1 MQPLTK
7 RQVLR
12 ELYRSRIGS
21 ALKGL
26 FLLILIGTLGF
37 YALGLLHQEGL
48 LAPRIAP
55 ADHWSLL
62 DCFYF
67 TTITLSTVGYGETL
81 TKDQSLHSFPDVR
94 IFTVGL
100 VLLGMIATAYFLSSA
115 TAFFVEGDLKR
126 VLERR
131 SMLKKIA
138 ALRDHFIICG
148 AGQTGRHIAEE
159 VTGSGHECVVIDAST
174 ETVASLAEHGVKVH
188 SLIGD
193 AMKDETLLEAGI
205 ERARGLAAALT
216 DDRDN
221 LFLVISARQL
231 NPKLRII
238 SKAIDMPTRAKLLR
252 AGADGVVASNY
263 IGGLRIASELLR
275 PAVVNFLD
283 QMLRNKEAP
292 VRFAEVTVGARIA
305 LRTVGEIES
314 QRVGLP
320 ILAVKQPRVE
330 GFLYNPPATTPIT
343 EGTVL
348 VVMGEVARVK
358 RLEQIVQAAGFGST
372 ILGTQ
377 PRQVITLEAE
387 PEPAPTAPP
396 PAPAPALTRGDELKD
411 PRDNL

>member
-1 MQPLTK
+1 VQPLTK

-26 FLLILIGTLGF
+26 FLLILIGTVGF
-37 YALGLLHQEGL
+37 YALGLLHQEGV

-55 ADHWSLL
+55 AEHWTLL

-81 TKDQSLHSFPDVR
+81 GKDGLAAFPDVR
-94 IFTVGL
+94 IFNVGL

-138 ALRDHFIICG
+138 ALRDHFIVCG

-174 ETVASLAEHGVKVH
+174 ETIASLAEHGVKVH
-188 SLIGD
+188 SLVGD

-263 IGGLRIASELLR
+263 IGGLRMASELLR

-292 VRFAEVTVGARIA
+292 VRFAEVTVGARP
-305 LRTVGEIES
+305 LRTVGEIEAQS
-314 QRVGLP
+314 VGLP

-330 GFLYNPPATTPIT
+330 GFLYNPPPATPVV

-358 RLEQIVQAAGFGST
+358 RLEQLVQAGGGFGST

-377 PRQVITLEAE
+377 PRQVITIE
-387 PEPAPTAPP
+387 PEPQPAQTAP
-396 PAPAPALTRGDELKD
+396 PAPAPTLTRADELKD